1 MALVDAYRF
10 IIFDYG
16 GVLVEQQAKSDQT
29 RMAALLNTQVD
40 VFKELYWTRRIEY
53 DRGTLTAPEYWHDIA
68 CRTGAAITAETIEE
82 LIAID
87 TGSWM
92 HFDDVMWHWLDRL
105 RAAGKRLAMLSN
117 MPRELGEALKRR
129 TGKLELFD
137 QVTLSYEVDSV
148 KPEPAIY
155 EHCLS
160 GLGATPGDS
169 FFFDD
174 KIENV
179 RGAERLG
186 IRAEQFVD
194 RDRVLREACGR

>member
-16 GVLVEQQAKSDQT
+16 GVLVEQQSEADQT
-29 RMAALLNTQVD
+29 KMAALLKTKVD
-40 VFKELYWTRRIEY
+40 IFKELYWARRLEY
-53 DRGTLTAPEYWHDIA
+53 DKGALTAAEYWHDLA
-68 CRTGAAITAETIEE
+68 CKTGAAVTVTTIEE

-87 TGSWM
+87 TASWM
-92 HFDDVMWHWLDRL
+92 HFDGVMWEWLDSL

-117 MPRELGEALKRR
+117 MPRELGEALKTR
-129 TGKLELFD
+129 TGKLGLFH

-155 EHCLS
+155 EHCLA
-160 GLGATPGDS
+160 GLGATPEDS

-186 IRAEQFVD
+186 IRAEQFLD
-194 RDRVLREACGR
+194 RDKVLSEALGG